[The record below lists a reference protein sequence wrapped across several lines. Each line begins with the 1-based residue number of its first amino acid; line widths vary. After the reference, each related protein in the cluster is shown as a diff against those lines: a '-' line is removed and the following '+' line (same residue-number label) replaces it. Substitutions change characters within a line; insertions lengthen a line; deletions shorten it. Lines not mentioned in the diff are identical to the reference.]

1 MTINPKISPA
11 FAPFLSHTDPQGKQD
26 AIVIFQGQYPTNIAP
41 RDSQQR
47 FNTLQ
52 QTATSHQAE
61 VSKLA
66 ASYKSAVG
74 QNFNVSVI
82 GSGALPIATVE
93 VTAETLPALV
103 EQPGVVAVLPNQKIK
118 LIEPSAIDYQ
128 QLRRQ
133 EENNKLT
140 WGLELL
146 EIPKMWEKTK
156 GKGVTVSVLDTG
168 VHGDHPALKDRVK
181 GFVVIDPL
189 GRRIT
194 ATPSFDGGNH
204 GTHVCGTVAGGK
216 TESGVSIGVAPE
228 ADLLAGGVLI
238 GNATLRTLIEGISW
252 SIENGADVINMSLG
266 MSYYEPLFAQVFD
279 MLINQYDILPVVAV
293 GNENHGNTSCPGN
306 AHNAFSIGAVE
317 MLPNSEL
324 GITFFSSGASLVFPD
339 DAPNRLVT
347 KPDISAPGAQV
358 YSAVPPTKQA
368 NGSFEYTYMDGT
380 SMATPHVAGVVALL
394 LAAQPDV
401 PVSKIVEVLR
411 ETAEHP
417 GGEQMRP
424 DNRWGWGLI
433 KPWEALQALK

>member
-1 MTINPKISPA
+1 MTMNPKISPA
-11 FAPFLSHTDPQGKQD
+11 FAPFFSHSDSNSKQD

-47 FNTLQ
+47 FDTMN
-52 QTATSHQAE
+52 QTATSHKAE
-61 VSKLA
+61 VGKLA
-66 ASYKSAVG
+66 ASYQSAVG
-74 QNFNVSVI
+74 QTFNVSTI

-93 VTAETLPALV
+93 VTPETLPALV
-103 EQPGVVAVLPNQKIK
+103 EQPGVMAVLPNQKIK
-118 LIEPSAIDYQ
+118 LIKPSAIDYQ
-128 QLRRQ
+128 QLRTQ
-133 EENNKLT
+133 EEKNKLT

-156 GKGVTVSVLDTG
+156 GKGITVSVLDTG
-168 VHGDHPALKDRVK
+168 VHGDHPALKNRVK
-181 GFVVIDPL
+181 GFVVIDSL

-194 ATPSFDGGNH
+194 ATPYFDGGNH

-216 TESGVSIGVAPE
+216 TASGVSIGVAPE

-238 GNATLRTLIEGISW
+238 GNSTLRTLVEGISW

-279 MLINQYDILPVVAV
+279 MLINQYDVLPVVAV

-317 MLPNSEL
+317 MLPESEL

-347 KPDISAPGAQV
+347 KPDVSAPGAQV

-394 LAAQPDV
+394 LAGEPKV
-401 PVSKIVEVLR
+401 PVTKIVEVLR
-411 ETAEHP
+411 ETAHHP
-417 GGEQMRP
+417 GGEEMRP

-433 KPWEALQALK
+433 QPWEALQALK